1 MKKILLLLFSFLHCS
16 QFICL
21 AQCNLVPN
29 PGFEIVTN
37 CSMSGAGGIYFGYAP
52 PWSSPTNGTTY
63 LFNNCYPIPTG
74 TNVPFNGYGFQL
86 AHSGVGYCNISTCD
100 PSMPNYRQYIQVIL
114 DSSLVINVEYCI
126 SFYVNLADSTG
137 IGTNNIGM
145 YISDTL
151 TFENTTQNLNR
162 IPQINY
168 SNLITDIANWTEIS
182 GTYTAHGG
190 ERYIIIGNF
199 YPDNLTDTV
208 AIPTLRPW
216 NWRYGYYFVDDVDVH
231 RCTCNVGVDE
241 LKNEMSFH
249 LSPNPNNGQM
259 QFNYSL
265 KNNESA
271 VLKLYDI
278 LGKEIREYKLLQ
290 GNTTLT
296 INEENL
302 NSGIYFYKL
311 ILNQSLIKSDK
322 LVIVK

>member
-1 MKKILLLLFSFLHCS
+1 MKKLVFGISFLVLHALNVKS
-16 QFICL
+16 
-21 AQCNLVPN
+21 QCNLVPN

-63 LFNNCYPIPTG
+63 LFNNCYPIATG

-86 AHSGVGYCNISTCD
+86 AHSCAGYCNISTCD
-100 PSMPNYRQYIQVIL
+100 PSSPNYRQYIQVEL
-114 DSSLVINVEYCI
+114 DSALVLNEEYCI

-145 YISDTL
+145 YFSDTL

-168 SNLITDIANWTEIS
+168 TNLITDISNWTEIS
-182 GTYTAHGG
+182 GTYNAHGG

-231 RCTCNVGVDE
+231 RCSCNVGVDE
-241 LKNEMSFH
+241 LKNEMAFN
-249 LSPNPNNGQM
+249 LIPNPNNGTM
-259 QFNYSL
+259 QLNYSL
-265 KNNESA
+265 DNNESGL
-271 VLKLYDI
+271 LKLYDI
-278 LGKEIREYKLLQ
+278 VGKEISEYRLVQ
-290 GNTTLT
+290 GNTTLN
-296 INEENL
+296 INEEKL
-302 NSGIYFYKL
+302 NNGLYIYKV
-311 ILNQSLIKSDK
+311 IVNDRIVKSDK

>member
-16 QFICL
+16 QFLCL

-29 PGFEIVTN
+29 PSFEIIIN
-37 CSMSGAGGIYFGYAP
+37 CLSGLTGLQQGYAP
-52 PWSSPTNGTTY
+52 PWDSPTNGSPD
-63 LFNNCYPIPTG
+63 LFNSCIQDMRY
-74 TNVPFNGYGFQL
+74 NVPFNLFGFQQS
-86 AHSGVGYCNISTCD
+86 HSGDGYSMISSLF
-100 PSMPNYRQYIQVIL
+100 PAFNGQREYIQVEL
-114 DSSLVINVEYCI
+114 DSTLSTNTTYCI
-126 SFYVNLADSTG
+126 SFFVNLSDTTG
-137 IGTNNIGM
+137 LGTNNIGM
-145 YISDTL
+145 YFSSTHTYL
-151 TFENTTQNLNR
+151 SGFQYLNF

-168 SNLITDIANWTEIS
+168 TSVISDTINWTEVS
-182 GTYTAHGG
+182 GTYIAQGG

-208 AIPTLRPW
+208 SIQTSRPP
-216 NWRYGYYFVDDVDVH
+216 GLHLADYYIDDVDVH
-231 RCTCNVGVDE
+231 RCTCNVGVQE
-241 LKNEMSFH
+241 LDKSFNFK
-249 LSPNPNNGQM
+249 LSPNPNNGTM

-265 KNNESA
+265 KNNETA

-278 LGKEIREYKLLQ
+278 LGKEISEYKLLQ

-296 INEENL
+296 INEEKL